1 MNFLSIC
8 SGIEAASV
16 AFGPLGWKAV
26 GFSEI
31 EPFPCAVLAHHYPD
45 VPNLGDMSR
54 YLDWPQE
61 VFAQADAIVGGPPCQ
76 AFSTAGLRAGLNDGR
91 GNLTL
96 TFARLINHADA
107 VRLQYGKPPVV
118 ILYENVPGLLSD
130 KTNAF
135 GCLLAA
141 LVAEDAPLEPP
152 GGKWRNAGLV
162 FGPQRAVAWRIL
174 DAQHFGLAQ
183 RRRRVFLVASAG
195 DGFDPAAVLFESDG
209 VRRDFAPSRQTRET
223 TAHATA
229 PCLTSSSRG
238 VERPGDTRGQDPV
251 ITMAHGQGGAEIGID
266 RAPTLTCNHEAPI
279 AAYQATTQFGD
290 TAGTLTARHDYV
302 KGEAGGQGGPE
313 CGVEPIAF
321 HPSQDPIS
329 STCGTSHGL
338 GCGSSRGQASVAVA
352 VALRG
357 RDGGATAEMDE
368 DYGADA
374 GSLAPTL
381 RAMGHAGSHANGGGQ
396 VAVAIRMAQT
406 GSNGWGVNTEG
417 TAYTLDSAQQA
428 VAVTGGMFHTLR
440 GEGFGA
446 SEDGTGRGTGA
457 VAAGVALAIHENQR
471 AEVTPN
477 ETAGTVKCA
486 GGKPGQGYPAVL
498 TSMAVRRLTPC
509 ECERLMGFPDGY
521 TAIPYRGKSA
531 DQCPDG
537 PRYKSLGNSWPVPV
551 VAWIGARIQA
561 QVAVSAQA

>member
-1 MNFLSIC
+1 MPNISDWPNVVAASSLSQVLETGLIPQRYFLSPTAC
-8 SGIEAASV
+8 AGILRRAENRGKTLPTALQAA
-16 AFGPLGWKAV
+16 LKA
-26 GFSEI
+26 
-31 EPFPCAVLAHHYPD
+31 ALLAGAKDRLNPAAG
-45 VPNLGDMSR
+45 L
-54 YLDWPQE
+54 LE
-61 VFAQADAIVGGPPCQ
+61 
-76 AFSTAGLRAGLNDGR
+76 TAG
-91 GNLTL
+91 
-96 TFARLINHADA
+96 
-107 VRLQYGKPPVV
+107 
-118 ILYENVPGLLSD
+118 
-130 KTNAF
+130 
-135 GCLLAA
+135 
-141 LVAEDAPLEPP
+141 
-152 GGKWRNAGLV
+152 
-162 FGPQRAVAWRIL
+162 
-174 DAQHFGLAQ
+174 
-183 RRRRVFLVASAG
+183 
-195 DGFDPAAVLFESDG
+195 
-209 VRRDFAPSRQTRET
+209 
-223 TAHATA
+223 
-229 PCLTSSSRG
+229 
-238 VERPGDTRGQDPV
+238 
-251 ITMAHGQGGAEIGID
+251 
-266 RAPTLTCNHEAPI
+266 
-279 AAYQATTQFGD
+279 
-290 TAGTLTARHDYV
+290 
-302 KGEAGGQGGPE
+302 GEAGGQGGPE

-357 RDGGATAEMDE
+357 RDGGATAEMD
-368 DYGADA
+368 DDLVMYGVPTAPKQADA

-381 RAMGHAGSHANGGGQ
+381 RAMGHAGSHANGGGR

-428 VAVTGGMFHTLR
+428 VAVTGGVFHTLR
-440 GEGFGA
+440 AEGFDA

-457 VAAGVALAIHENQR
+457 VAVGVALAIHENQR
-471 AEVTPN
+471 AEVTLN

-498 TSMAVRRLTPC
+498 TSMAVRRVTPC